1 MTMWVKRTDAE
12 ILTGKDQAKRF
23 RRYGAIAIGVAVCAF
38 FTFVRSRR
46 WSIHFSSSHVPS
58 DDIPSRLPLAAIFG
72 ILCAWFFYRSPSRQ
86 KTVICPKCEKT
97 KNEDSLWDCSCG
109 GHFEDLETMKWV

>member
-1 MTMWVKRTDAE
+1 VKRTIDE
-12 ILTGKDQAKRF
+12 ILTAKDQAKRL

-38 FTFVRSRR
+38 ATFFRGRG
-46 WSIHFSSSHVPS
+46 WSIHYASNRVPLEE
-58 DDIPSRLPLAAIFG
+58 IPSRLPFAVVLGALLG
-72 ILCAWFFYRSPSRQ
+72 WFFYRSPSRR

-97 KNEDSLWDCSCG
+97 KTEDSQWDCSCG